1 MTVNNSRAE
10 EGDMLVDR
18 PHFDAMRL
26 FYQSTLDAM
35 SPNVAVLNARGTI
48 VSVNIAWVRFIE
60 THKIDEVGLAMGE
73 NFLDLCDRKSSE
85 AADFEIIRNGMRALF
100 EGGPGPFRHDYLCPW
115 IGDGHWSRMSAVRV
129 GSMRTP
135 FVIVSHEDITEQ
147 RQARRRELDI
157 TGRLLL
163 AEDEERRRIGR
174 ELHDGAAQKLAAAK
188 LILARGPEACAEA
201 QEVIAEAI
209 VELRALADR
218 LHPPILEPLG
228 LCAAIRRHVT
238 RLGREAGF
246 SAVLDT
252 PEDLPRLARPIEIT
266 LYRAVQAAL
275 ENIVRHSGS
284 HQAELSLTTEGDI
297 VRLSIRDHGRGAA
310 AGLRDGDGL
319 AGLRLRVE
327 QLGGAVSIT
336 EAEPGLR
343 LTVELPLQVAEPAEA

>member
-10 EGDMLVDR
+10 EGGVLADR

-35 SPNVAVLNARGTI
+35 APNVAVLNAKGTI
-48 VSVNIAWVRFIE
+48 VSTNTSWVTFVA
-60 THKIDEVGLAMGE
+60 THKIDEVGLSMGE

-100 EGGPGPFRHDYLCPW
+100 AGGPGPFRHEYLCPW
-115 IGDGHWSRMSAVRV
+115 IGNGHWSRMSAVRV

-135 FVIVSHEDITEQ
+135 FVIISHEDVTEQ

-188 LILARGPEACAEA
+188 LILARGPEACGEA

-238 RLGREAGF
+238 RFGREAGF
-246 SAVLDT
+246 TTKLDV
-252 PEDLPRLARPIEIT
+252 PDDLPRLARPIEIT
-266 LYRAVQAAL
+266 LYRAVQEAL
-275 ENIVRHSGS
+275 ENVVRHSGS
-284 HQAELSLTTEGDI
+284 REAELSL
-297 VRLSIRDHGRGAA
+297 AA
-310 AGLRDGDGL
+310 AGDLVQLSVRDYGKGGAGFKDGDGL

-336 EAEPGLR
+336 EATPGLR
-343 LTVELPLQVAEPAEA
+343 LSVELPLQAAESAEA